1 MYLRNTGRQIGIVM
15 VASLCAWASAQA
27 GDVEKSP
34 GSSAAPVDFTGDW
47 QRYPGMRRGGPP
59 PDPATL
65 PPPAGKMMLK
75 PAYQGPYDAKRAK
88 ERESD
93 AKGEPIAGS
102 GVDCLPYGMPEMM
115 SAIYPLEILQTRGQV
130 TIIAEAFSQVR
141 RIYIGKTQSK
151 IGEVAPGY
159 YGHSVAHWEGTTL
172 VVDTI
177 GVKESVLGH
186 SEMPH
191 SDQMRITERFRL
203 VTPDILHDQITVAD
217 PVTLEQPWTFTFA
230 YKRIPNYEMLEYV
243 CENNHEYIDD
253 QGVTHLRLQD
263 NK

>member
-1 MYLRNTGRQIGIVM
+1 MYLRQIRRHIGM
-15 VASLCAWASAQA
+15 VAVTLALGVAAAQA
-27 GDVEKSP
+27 GDVEKP
-34 GSSAAPVDFTGDW
+34 AGSSAGAVDFTGDW
-47 QRYPGMRRGGPP
+47 QRYPGMGRGGP

-65 PPPAGKMMLK
+65 PPPAGKMVLK
-75 PAYQGPYDAKRAK
+75 PKYQGPYDAQRAK

-115 SAIYPLEILQTRGQV
+115 SAIYPLEILQTPGQV
-130 TIIAEAFSQVR
+130 TVIAEAFSQVR
-141 RIYIGKTQSK
+141 RIYVGKTQPK
-151 IGEVAPGY
+151 IGEVPPGY
-159 YGHSVAHWEGTTL
+159 YGHSVAHWEGSTL

-177 GVKESVLGH
+177 GVKESVTGH

-191 SDQMRITERFRL
+191 SDQMRITERMRL
-203 VTPDILHDQITVAD
+203 VTPDILHDQITVED

-230 YKRIPNYEMLEYV
+230 YKRIPNYEMLEYI

-253 QGVTHLRLQD
+253 KGVTRLRLQD
-263 NK
+263 TK